1 MSGIAS
7 EQEPIQKIQEKNNS
21 IISAHKLN
29 EQQTIISKSITE
41 LSKMDLVL
49 VQELAVSTMALQS
62 MKKNLKND
70 SNSSPR
76 EGKWMWIVEL

>member
-7 EQEPIQKIQEKNNS
+7 EQETIQKIQEKNNS